1 MEKNTPSLP
10 RPEPGISLVDTH
22 CHLDMDAYAQGLD
35 GVIDTAAAGGVGR
48 IITVGIDADSSFAA
62 AAIAG
67 RFANVWATVGI
78 HPHHAGEAGAEEIRR
93 ISRLA
98 ENRDAKVVAYG
109 EIGLD
114 FARNYAP
121 GEVQLKAFETQL
133 QAARE
138 LGLPVIIHDRDAHA
152 ETMAALKRNAPYPAG
167 GVMHCFSG
175 DIRLARRVIDDLG
188 FFISIPGIV
197 TFKKSDALRQV
208 ARGISLDHMLLETDG
223 PFLAPVPYRGKVNK
237 PEYLIHTARKIAELR
252 DIPLDEVA
260 RRTTR
265 NAEKLFGLDHE
276 SASP

>member
-1 MEKNTPSLP
+1 MENNTSSLP

-22 CHLDMDAYAQGLD
+22 CHLDMDAYAEDLE
-35 GVIDTAAAGGVGR
+35 GVIDAAAVGGVRR
-48 IITVGIDADSSFAA
+48 IITVGIDVDSSFAA
-62 AAIAG
+62 SAIAG

-93 ISRLA
+93 IARLA

-121 GEVQLKAFETQL
+121 REVQLKAFGTQL

-138 LGLPVIIHDRDAHA
+138 LGLPVIIHDRDAHS
-152 ETMAALKRNAPYPAG
+152 ETLEVLKKNAPYPAG

-175 DIRLARRVIDDLG
+175 DIRLARGVIDELG

-197 TFKKSDALRQV
+197 TFNKSDTLQQV
-208 ARGISLDHMLLETDG
+208 ARDIPLDHMLLETDG
-223 PFLAPVPYRGKVNK
+223 PFLAPVPYRGKINQ
-237 PEYLIHTARKIAELR
+237 PGYLIHTARKIAELR
-252 DIPLDEVA
+252 GIPLDEVA
-260 RRTTR
+260 RATTR
-265 NAEKLFGLDHE
+265 NAEKLFGLNQE

>member
-1 MEKNTPSLP
+1 
-10 RPEPGISLVDTH
+10 
-22 CHLDMDAYAQGLD
+22 MDAYAQGLD
-35 GVIDTAAAGGVGR
+35 GVIDAAVAGGVGR